1 MAEEEEGLTIYS
13 PIASSTVRARIH
25 ARRASPG
32 GLDPQAAVVG
42 ECIRGPRGN
51 RRVQDREALTRREI
65 WGVLRDYSPMAS
77 STVRARI
84 HARCASHVVSA
95 TAPDARRL
103 AR

>member
-1 MAEEEEGLTIYS
+1 MPE
-13 PIASSTVRARIH
+13 PASSACTCA
-25 ARRASPG
+25 
-32 GLDPQAAVVG
+32 LQAQD
-42 ECIRGPRGN
+42 GPRGN
-51 RRVQDREALTRREI
+51 RRARGREALTRRGT
-65 WGVLRDYSPMAS
+65 WGVLRVGYSPIAS

>member
-1 MAEEEEGLTIYS
+1 MT
-13 PIASSTVRARIH
+13 TTHKRIPKGT
-25 ARRASPG
+25 RTR
-32 GLDPQAAVVG
+32 
-42 ECIRGPRGN
+42 CGN
-51 RRVQDREALTRREI
+51 RRVQDREALTRRGT

-84 HARCASHVVSA
+84 HARCASQVVSS